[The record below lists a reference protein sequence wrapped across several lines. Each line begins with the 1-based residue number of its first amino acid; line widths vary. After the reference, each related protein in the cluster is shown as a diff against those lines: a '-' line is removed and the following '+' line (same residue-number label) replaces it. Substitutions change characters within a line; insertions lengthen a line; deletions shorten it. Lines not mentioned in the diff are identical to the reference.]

1 VIELGFGVPT
11 GGAWATP
18 EALVTVAQRAEA
30 LGYRSVWVFQRLLY
44 AERPRNEYYGAP
56 GGAWPEV
63 FRSTLDPIAAL
74 TFVAAHTRRV
84 RLGVSVLIMPFY
96 APVVLAK
103 QLATLD
109 LLSGGRLEVGLGT
122 GWSVDEFEAAGA
134 ATSERGARADEFVRC
149 LKAVWGEDPVAFDG
163 RFYRVPAS
171 RIAPKPVQKPHPPI
185 LIGGYSDGV
194 FRRAVTLGDGYTGGN
209 IPLADLAGLVGRLRE
224 EARRAGRDPDTVPIV
239 CRGAYHVT
247 PGPLGGDRRPLWG
260 SVAQVQE
267 DIRRYEAA
275 RVTGLFLD
283 PNFQPGGATLDRVL
297 DQMAA
302 LAPTP

>member
-1 VIELGFGVPT
+1 MIELGFGVPT

-18 EALVTVAQRAEA
+18 EALVAVAQCAEA

-56 GGAWPEV
+56 GGAWPDV
-63 FRSTLDPIAAL
+63 FRSTLDPLASL
-74 TFVAAHTRRV
+74 TFVAAHTRRI

-109 LLSGGRLEVGLGT
+109 VLSGGRLEVGLGT

-149 LKAVWGEDPVAFDG
+149 LKAVWGEDPVVFDG
-163 RFYRVPAS
+163 RFHRVPAS

-194 FRRAVTLGDGYTGGN
+194 FRRAVTIGDGYTGGN
-209 IPLADLAGLVGRLRE
+209 IPLADLAGLVRRLRD
-224 EARRAGRDPDTVPIV
+224 EAARAGRDPDSVPIV

-247 PGPLGGDRRPLWG
+247 PEPLADGRRALWG
-260 SVAQVQE
+260 SLAQVQE
-267 DIRRYEAA
+267 DVQRYEEAG
-275 RVTGLFLD
+275 VTALFLD
-283 PNFQPGGATLDRVL
+283 PNFQPGGAVLDRVL

-302 LAPTP
+302 LAPRS

>member
-1 VIELGFGVPT
+1 MELGFGVPT

-30 LGYRSVWVFQRLLY
+30 LGYRSIWVFQRLLY

-63 FRSTLDPIAAL
+63 FRHTLDPIAAL
-74 TFVAAHTRRV
+74 TFVAAHTRRI

-109 LLSGGRLEVGLGT
+109 VLSGGRLEVGLGT
-122 GWSVDEFEAAGA
+122 GWSLDEFEATGA
-134 ATSERGARADEFVRC
+134 VTSERGPRADEFVRC
-149 LKAVWGEDPVAFDG
+149 LKAVWGEDPVTFDG

-209 IPLADLAGLVGRLRE
+209 IPLANLTGLVKRLRE
-224 EARRAGRDPDTVPIV
+224 EAARVGRDPDAVPIV

-247 PGPLGGDRRPLWG
+247 SGPLDSGRRPLWG
-260 SVAQVQE
+260 SVAQVRE
-267 DIRRYEAA
+267 DVRRYEEAG
-275 RVTGLFLD
+275 VTGLFLD
-283 PNFQPGGATLDRVL
+283 PNFQPGGAVLDRVL
-297 DQMAA
+297 DQMEA
-302 LAPTP
+302 LAPTR

>member
-30 LGYRSVWVFQRLLY
+30 LGYRSVWTFQRLLY
-44 AERPRNEYYGAP
+44 AEKPRNDYYGAP

-74 TFVAAHTRRV
+74 TFVAAHTRRI

-103 QLATLD
+103 QLATVD
-109 LLSGGRLEVGLGT
+109 VLSGGRLEVGLGT
-122 GWSVDEFEAAGA
+122 GWSLDEFEAVGA
-134 ATSERGARADEFVRC
+134 VASERGARADEFVRC
-149 LKAVWGEDPVAFDG
+149 LKAAWGDDPVAFDG
-163 RFYRVPAS
+163 RFHRVPPS
-171 RIAPKPVQKPHPPI
+171 RIAPKPVQKPHPPV
-185 LIGGYSDGV
+185 LIGGYSPGV

-224 EARRAGRDPDTVPIV
+224 AAARAGRDPARLPIV
-239 CRGAYHVT
+239 CRGSYHVT
-247 PGPLGGDRRPLWG
+247 PRPLEGGRRALWG
-260 SVAQVQE
+260 SVAQIRE
-267 DIRRYEAA
+267 DIARYEEAG
-275 RVTGLFLD
+275 VTGLFLD
-283 PNFQPGGATLDRVL
+283 PNFQPGGPVLDRVL
-297 DQMAA
+297 EQMEA
-302 LAPTP
+302 LAPSR